1 MQAASVG
8 SESYARA
15 AGSEAVETPGSGV
28 SWGAIFAGAA
38 AAAAL
43 SLVLFI
49 LGSGLGLA
57 SVSPWAYRSATAIG
71 VSTILWIS
79 FTQLAASAVGGYM
92 AGRLRTRWTSI
103 HNDEVYFRDTAHG
116 LLAWAVATIFTA
128 MLVGG
133 AMRTAMSGA
142 IDAGAGVAKAAATTA
157 ASAAAGAGAAGAGKE
172 GGKEAGDAG
181 LNPVDY
187 FSDSLL
193 RSEKAPNDA
202 GGANVRVE
210 VGRIF
215 INGIQAGNLPPED
228 RGYLAQVVA
237 ARTGMPLPDA
247 EKRVDEVYT
256 KVSTNAAN
264 AKAKAREAADT
275 ARRATAGAALWMTVA
290 LMLGAFVAS
299 LAATFGGKLRDD
311 VPKPLAARR
320 R

>member
-1 MQAASVG
+1 MQASPAG
-8 SESYARA
+8 SESYTRA
-15 AGSEAVETPGSGV
+15 AGSEAVATPGSGV
-28 SWGAIFAGAA
+28 SWGAILAGAA

-57 SVSPWAYRSATAIG
+57 SISPWSYNSAAAIG
-71 VSTILWIS
+71 ISTILWIS

-142 IDAGAGVAKAAATTA
+142 IDAGAGVAKASATAAAT
-157 ASAAAGAGAAGAGKE
+157 AAGA
-172 GGKEAGDAG
+172 GKEAGDAG

-187 FSDSLL
+187 FSDTLL

-202 GGANVRVE
+202 GGANARAE

-215 INGIQAGNLPPED
+215 INGIQSGNLPPED
-228 RGYLAQVVA
+228 RSYLAQVVA

-247 EKRVDEVYT
+247 EKRVDDVYT

-275 ARRATAGAALWMTVA
+275 ARKATAGAALWMTVA

-311 VPKPLAARR
+311 VPKPLAVRR